1 MSAFVAPLARYLEDH
16 GYEVTLAAS
25 DEPLIGPATF
35 PQLNAEGFRTHVVPF
50 TNRVRPDRALRSAW
64 QVYRLVRRGG
74 FDIVHTFTA
83 KAGFLGRVAAR
94 AAGAPLVIH
103 TAFSFPHLDAPERAW
118 LYRPME
124 RLATRLSDHLFC
136 ISELGY
142 RQAQSLGAAPR
153 AGVSNPGIGLNLARF
168 ERLIPRDQARTSLG
182 LPADT
187 ALVGTAARLVG
198 HKRVDLFLE
207 TCRRIADV
215 RQDVRFVVVGGGPD
229 AGSLRALRSRLQLD
243 DRVRFIERL
252 DAEAIVAYFRAL
264 DLFLLPTRREG
275 FGMVFAEAMSQETPA
290 IGPRLAPVDEIIVD
304 GQTGLLVDDDRA
316 ESYAAAALSLL
327 ADPVRRAEFGAAARR
342 RVRERFDERRSFA
355 RIEETYRRLLG
366 ARA

>member
-1 MSAFVAPLARYLEDH
+1 
-16 GYEVTLAAS
+16 
-25 DEPLIGPATF
+25 
-35 PQLNAEGFRTHVVPF
+35 
-50 TNRVRPDRALRSAW
+50 
-64 QVYRLVRRGG
+64 
-74 FDIVHTFTA
+74 
-83 KAGFLGRVAAR
+83 
-94 AAGAPLVIH
+94 
-103 TAFSFPHLDAPERAW
+103 
-118 LYRPME
+118 
-124 RLATRLSDHLFC
+124 
-136 ISELGY
+136 
-142 RQAQSLGAAPR
+142 
-153 AGVSNPGIGLNLARF
+153 
-168 ERLIPRDQARTSLG
+168 
-182 LPADT
+182 
-187 ALVGTAARLVG
+187 
-198 HKRVDLFLE
+198 
-207 TCRRIADV
+207 
-215 RQDVRFVVVGGGPD
+215 
-229 AGSLRALRSRLQLD
+229 
-243 DRVRFIERL
+243 VRFIERL